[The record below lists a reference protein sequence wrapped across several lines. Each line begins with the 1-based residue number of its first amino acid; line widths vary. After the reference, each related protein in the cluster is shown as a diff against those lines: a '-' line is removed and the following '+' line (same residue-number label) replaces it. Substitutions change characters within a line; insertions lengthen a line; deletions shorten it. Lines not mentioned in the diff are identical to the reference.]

1 MSSAFRSFKV
11 YNYRLWFAGATV
23 SNIGTW
29 MQRIAQDWIVLTM
42 LTHQDAAAVG
52 VTSALQFGPQL
63 LLTPITGLVADRFDR
78 RKVLIATQAAMG
90 TLALGL
96 GLLTITGVVQLWMV
110 YVFAFL
116 LGCAAAFDAPV
127 RQTFVS
133 SLVPQSLLSN
143 AVGLNATSFN
153 TARLIGPAL
162 AGFLVAAVGSGWV
175 FLLNAL
181 TFGATLGALFLFR
194 SAELVAQH
202 PPTRARGQIR
212 EGLRYVMRRSDL
224 VLLFV
229 MVFLM
234 GTIGVNFPI
243 YSSTMASVAFHQ
255 GASEFGLLNSAFA
268 VGSIIGA
275 LLAAR
280 RERARLRT
288 VAIASAG
295 FGFSMIAAASMPTF
309 WSFALVL
316 PLVGITSITM
326 MNSANAYVQTTTAPA
341 LRGRVMSLYL
351 AVFLGGTPIGAPLVG
366 AVVNAFGPRWG
377 VLVGSFG
384 GLIPAAIAVVWW
396 LLHRHATARQEPLEI
411 PAAEQPTAAE
421 ARRELATTEIAV
433 VETEVSKT

>member
-1 MSSAFRSFKV
+1 MSSAFRSFQV
-11 YNYRLWFAGATV
+11 YNYRLWFAGSTV

-29 MQRIAQDWIVLTM
+29 MQRIAQDWIVLTT

-78 RKVLIATQAAMG
+78 RRVLMATQSVMG
-90 TLALGL
+90 ALALGL
-96 GLLTITGVVQLWMV
+96 GLLTVTGIVQLWMV

-133 SLVPQSLLSN
+133 SLVPQRLLSN

-153 TARLIGPAL
+153 TARLIGPAI

-175 FLLNAL
+175 FLINAI

-194 SAELVAQH
+194 TTELVEQH
-202 PPTRARGQIR
+202 RPARARGQIR
-212 EGLRYVMRRSDL
+212 EGLSYVTQRSDL
-224 VLLFV
+224 LLLFV
-229 MVFLM
+229 MIFLM

-243 YSSTMASVAFHQ
+243 YSSTMANVAFHE
-255 GASEFGLLNSAFA
+255 GASQFGLLNSAFA

-275 LLAAR
+275 LLAAQ

-288 VAIASAG
+288 VAIAGAG

-326 MNSANAYVQTTTAPA
+326 MNNANAYVQTTTDPA
-341 LRGRVMSLYL
+341 LRGRVMSLYM
-351 AVFLGGTPIGAPLVG
+351 AVFMGGTPIGAPLVG
-366 AVVNAFGPRWG
+366 AIVNAFGPRWG
-377 VLVGSFG
+377 VVAGSLG

-396 LLHRHATARQEPLEI
+396 LRHRRAAARPEPIEV
-411 PAAEQPTAAE
+411 PAVEKRTPAE
-421 ARRELATTEIAV
+421 ARRELATSEIAV
-433 VETEVSKT
+433 VETEISKT

>member
-1 MSSAFRSFKV
+1 MSSAFRSFSV

-78 RKVLIATQAAMG
+78 RKVLIATQSAMG
-90 TLALGL
+90 ALALGL
-96 GLLTITGVVQLWMV
+96 GLLTITGAVQLWMV

-116 LGCAAAFDAPV
+116 LGCTAAFDAPV

-153 TARLIGPAL
+153 TARLIGPAI
-162 AGFLVAAVGSGWV
+162 AGFLVAAIGSGWV
-175 FLLNAL
+175 FVVNAL

-194 SAELVAQH
+194 RAELVVQH
-202 PPTRARGQIR
+202 RPPRARGQVR
-212 EGLRYVMRRSDL
+212 EGLRYVMHRSDL

-229 MVFLM
+229 MIFLM

-280 RERARLRT
+280 RDRARLRT
-288 VAIASAG
+288 VAIAGAG

-309 WSFALVL
+309 WLFAVVL

-326 MNSANAYVQTTTAPA
+326 MNSANAYVQTTTDPA
-341 LRGRVMSLYL
+341 LRGRVMSLYM
-351 AVFLGGTPIGAPLVG
+351 AVFMGGTPIGAPLIG
-366 AVVNAFGPRWG
+366 AIVNAFGPRWG
-377 VLVGSFG
+377 VVAGSFG

-396 LLHRHATARQEPLEI
+396 LRHRHATAQPEPIEI
-411 PAAEQPTAAE
+411 PAAEEPTPAE

-433 VETEVSKT
+433 VETEISKT

>member
-1 MSSAFRSFKV
+1 MSSAFRSFGV
-11 YNYRLWFAGATV
+11 FNYRVWFAGATV

-52 VTSALQFGPQL
+52 VTSALQFAPQL

-78 RKVLIATQAAMG
+78 RKVLIATQGAMG

-96 GLLTITGVVQLWMV
+96 GLLTVTGVVQLWMV

-143 AVGLNATSFN
+143 SVGLNATSFN
-153 TARLIGPAL
+153 TARLIGPAI
-162 AGFLVAAVGSGWV
+162 AGFLVAAIGSGWV
-175 FLLNAL
+175 FLLNAA
-181 TFGATLGALFLFR
+181 TFGATLGALFRFR
-194 SAELVAQH
+194 QAELVVQKRA
-202 PPTRARGQIR
+202 PRARGQIR
-212 EGLRYVMRRSDL
+212 EGLRYVTHRSDL

-229 MVFLM
+229 MIFLM

-243 YSSTMASVAFHQ
+243 YSSTMASIAFHA

-268 VGSIIGA
+268 VGSIVGA

-280 RERARLRT
+280 REKARLRT
-288 VAIASAG
+288 VAIAGAG
-295 FGFSMIAAASMPTF
+295 FGFSMIAAACMPTF

-316 PLVGITSITM
+316 PLVGISSITM
-326 MNSANAYVQTTTAPA
+326 MNNANAYVQTTTDPA
-341 LRGRVMSLYL
+341 LRGRVMSLYM
-351 AVFLGGTPIGAPLVG
+351 AVFMGGTPIGAPLIG
-366 AVVNAFGPRWG
+366 AIVNAFGPRWG
-377 VLVGSFG
+377 VVAGSFG
-384 GLIPAAIAVVWW
+384 GLIPAAIALVWW
-396 LLHRHATARQEPLEI
+396 LSHRRAAARPEPIEI
-411 PAAEQPTAAE
+411 PPAEEPARAE

-433 VETEVSKT
+433 VETEVSKS

>member
-78 RKVLIATQAAMG
+78 RKVLIATQSAMG
-90 TLALGL
+90 ALALGL

-110 YVFAFL
+110 YLFALL
-116 LGCAAAFDAPV
+116 LGCASAFDAPV

-133 SLVPQSLLSN
+133 SLVPQSLLPN

-175 FLLNAL
+175 FLLNAA

-194 SAELVAQH
+194 TTELVVQH
-202 PPTRARGQIR
+202 PPARARGQIR
-212 EGLRYVMRRSDL
+212 EGLKYVTRRSDL

-229 MVFLM
+229 MIFVM

-243 YSSTMASVAFHQ
+243 YSSTMARVAFHQ

-288 VAIASAG
+288 VAIAGAG
-295 FGFSMIAAASMPTF
+295 FGFSMIAAACMPTF

-316 PLVGITSITM
+316 PLVGLTAITM
-326 MNSANAYVQTTTAPA
+326 MNNANAYVQTTTDPA
-341 LRGRVMSLYL
+341 VRGRVMALYL

-366 AVVNAFGPRWG
+366 AIVNAFGPRWG
-377 VLVGSFG
+377 VATGSLG
-384 GLIPAAIAVVWW
+384 GLIPAAIAIVWW
-396 LLHRHATARQEPLEI
+396 LLHRRGRAQPPAGEQLPATDD
-411 PAAEQPTAAE
+411 

>member
-11 YNYRLWFAGATV
+11 FNYRLWFAGATV
-23 SNIGTW
+23 SNVGTW

-78 RKVLIATQAAMG
+78 RKVLVATQAAMG

-133 SLVPQSLLSN
+133 SLVPPSLLSN

-175 FLLNAL
+175 FLLNAV

-194 SAELVAQH
+194 TTELVAQKR
-202 PPTRARGQIR
+202 PARARGQIR
-212 EGLRYVMRRSDL
+212 EGLRYVTHRSDL
-224 VLLFV
+224 VVLFV

-243 YSSTMASVAFHQ
+243 YSSTMASVAFHR

-288 VAIASAG
+288 VAIAGAG

-326 MNSANAYVQTTTAPA
+326 MNNANAYVQTTTKPA

-366 AVVNAFGPRWG
+366 AIVNAYGPRWG
-377 VLVGSFG
+377 VIVGSFG
-384 GLIPAAIAVVWW
+384 GLLPAAIAVVWW
-396 LLHRHATARQEPLEI
+396 LLHRRAAVTARPIEI
-411 PAAEQPTAAE
+411 PAAEQPPTAE
-421 ARRELATTEIAV
+421 ERRELATTEIAV

>member
-1 MSSAFRSFKV
+1 VSSAFRSFKV

-23 SNIGTW
+23 SNVGTW
-29 MQRIAQDWIVLTM
+29 MQRIAQDWIVLTV

-78 RKVLIATQAAMG
+78 RKVLIATQSAMG
-90 TLALGL
+90 ALALGL
-96 GLLTITGVVQLWMV
+96 GLLTLTGAVQLWMV
-110 YVFAFL
+110 YVFALL

-133 SLVPQSLLSN
+133 SLVPAPLLSN

-175 FLLNAL
+175 FLLNAV

-194 SAELVAQH
+194 TTELVAQNR
-202 PPTRARGQIR
+202 PARARGQIR
-212 EGLRYVMRRSDL
+212 EGLSYVTRRSDL
-224 VLLFV
+224 ALLFV
-229 MVFLM
+229 MIFLM

-243 YSSTMASVAFHQ
+243 YSSTMANVEFHQ

-268 VGSIIGA
+268 IGSIIGA

-288 VAIASAG
+288 VAIAAAG

-326 MNSANAYVQTTTAPA
+326 MNSANAYVQTTTSPA
-341 LRGRVMSLYL
+341 LRGRVMSLYM
-351 AVFLGGTPIGAPLVG
+351 AVFMGGTPIGAPLVG
-366 AVVNAFGPRWG
+366 GIVNAFGPRWG
-377 VLVGSFG
+377 LVAGSFG
-384 GLIPAAIAVVWW
+384 GLIPAAIAGVWW
-396 LLHRHATARQEPLEI
+396 LRHRHATAQAEPVEI
-411 PAAEQPTAAE
+411 PAAQEPTTAE